1 MLALPAPK
9 CAHVAKANEF
19 NDVLF
24 HKLKT
29 IFASVLDA
37 AAVAENWIV
46 IDRTNAKSP
55 AAELLIEAAM
65 GQLMIP
71 AYPAPFAYTANQAH
85 LLAIASDALALAAG
99 RIA

>member
-1 MLALPAPK
+1 MSPAPTVVHEATAARGLCLYLGGELALQIT
-9 CAHVAKANEF
+9 
-19 NDVLF
+19 D
-24 HKLKT
+24 
-29 IFASVLDA
+29 ASDL
-37 AAVAENWIV
+37 I
-46 IDRTNAKSP
+46 R
-55 AAELLIEAAM
+55 LGIEAAM